1 MRSPRNF
8 TAVQAADLHAAL
20 NSLPKSFS
28 SQLSQYAQ
36 FSGLP
41 QFSNPAQL
49 FGLPT
54 GSYSSKVNMA

>member
-1 MRSPRNF
+1 MSNTF
-8 TAVQAADLHAAL
+8 SV
-20 NSLPKSFS
+20 SLVELS